1 MPAAVVTQAIR
12 ALTRATMMRRLSTAS
27 RAKSHTEVLAF
38 TQRVMVFK
46 ISPTYIAI
54 SAAVRNGHTGGTT
67 PTGGTSGSMTT
78 NATTPMKPIAKFLV
92 RLWNLAFGSRSM
104 FRVESNTTRIT
115 RAAPNR
121 ASART
126 PWMNA
131 PASRAPTR
139 TALKVM
145 VVDSHGFCGLV
156 GLSRISRIRDEDW
169 ARKIA
174 CGAKTL
180 ITTRSRAPGTIALLK
195 STFPGTGSMPTTRT
209 TARATSVE
217 ASPTAI

>member
-1 MPAAVVTQAIR
+1 MEPRRPAERVVDNDSDHPDEADR
-12 ALTRATMMRRLSTAS
+12 SSCRL
-27 RAKSHTEVLAF
+27 R
-38 TQRVMVFK
+38 
-46 ISPTYIAI
+46 Y
-54 SAAVRNGHTGGTT
+54 
-67 PTGGTSGSMTT
+67 
-78 NATTPMKPIAKFLV
+78 
-92 RLWNLAFGSRSM
+92 LAFGSRSM
-104 FRVESNTTRIT
+104 FRVESITTRIT

-126 PWMNA
+126 PWMKA
-131 PASRAPTR
+131 PASSAPTR

-180 ITTRSRAPGTIALLK
+180 ITTRSRARGRSRCLNRR
-195 STFPGTGSMPTTRT
+195 PGTGSIPTTRT

-217 ASPTAI
+217 VSPTAM